1 MSNSS
6 LDGILMLVA
15 DDLGWGD
22 LEARGHPFLKTPNL
36 DRLAR
41 SGLRVEQFYVL
52 SPVCSPSRAAAL
64 TGQYPGRW
72 CLHTA
77 VMTPQRNEVMGTA
90 DQLDPAAPS
99 LARLLQASG
108 WHTAH
113 CTRHAFELAARVNIT
128 DAFGVDC
135 R

>member
-1 MSNSS
+1 MPNRS

-22 LEARGHPFLKTPNL
+22 LEAKGHPFLRTPAL
-36 DRLAR
+36 DRLAG
-41 SGLRVEQFYVL
+41 SGLRLEQFYVL

-72 CLHTA
+72 CMHTA
-77 VMTPQRNEVMGTA
+77 VMTPERDSVMGTA
-90 DQLDPAAPS
+90 DELNPAAPS
-99 LARLLQASG
+99 LARLLKRAG

-113 CTRHAFELAARVNIT
+113 CAFRR
-128 DAFGVDC
+128 F
-135 R
+135 